1 MFQQTL
7 SLSHSL
13 CRDAN
18 PKQRKRGAD
27 LEKLVG
33 VYVVDSKRWG
43 ILEYPLF
50 VHIVMFM

>member
-1 MFQQTL
+1 MSQQTL

-18 PKQRKRGAD
+18 LKQRKTGAD

-33 VYVVDSKRWG
+33 VYVVDSKG
-43 ILEYPLF
+43 
-50 VHIVMFM
+50 VGVS